1 MDKLVIEIAHNSE
14 FTKDGGRVIFKEDG
28 KDDLYSQ
35 KLIPVEETDLKLP
48 AHIKYLNPVQS
59 VFYLFHEHGKSAL
72 IATPT
77 SSGKT
82 LIGLIKINKVLKEGK
97 RVVFTAPLKA
107 LTREKFNEFVEIF
120 GANAVERRDGDNFLN
135 NYAPIKNQTK
145 IIVTTNEFL
154 ATAIRNNSDWLDS
167 VGLFIIDEIHQIYKK
182 SSIEEIIIYAKEREK
197 EILGLS
203 ATIPNI
209 EELADYINASL
220 VIKSNFRPV
229 PLERDTKDAI
239 SNTKYKEIYLAMLKD
254 LSLKG
259 EKVILFTT
267 KKSMWNILEEANK
280 REDFIVLNET
290 TPFHKDEEIEK
301 SNNAVKIAVHNASI
315 PPEERVK
322 IEEAFKKDDLNII
335 IATQT
340 LAYGIN
346 MPADTI
352 IIDVTRINKDG
363 KSFIFP
369 DQLDIKQME
378 GRAGRFGIKEKGK
391 SILVPRNLK
400 KEDLENYMKIT
411 FIPEQELKF
420 RNIMIL
426 LLIAI
431 KNKGG
436 NFKSFLDQMF
446 KRIDDKYV
454 NKALNFISQYNY
466 ITQDFLLTEKGEF
479 SIKQGIDPLALETA
493 IHYFI
498 SDIPLHLKVR
508 PLLHLKNFSDS
519 RTLLN
524 DESLEAKEYIML
536 NRYNMTSFIRK
547 EFLSD
552 LRTFLDTTIV
562 YDMYIRGEIVE
573 YPNISGVP
581 GDLASLSKD
590 ALYLLRLLLAL
601 KKKKWIDIS
610 NEEILKVVHAVKFGI
625 EPEFSFIP
633 TIPKLGYIRSNLIKM
648 YLQDSINKSY
658 YSKLNFMSTL
668 EDLESIII
676 LENYQ
681 DYFIDFYINVRKL
694 PKSRAQS
701 ELTKIAN
708 IIMSNK
714 YKHENRA
721 NKQVERRLIDRE
733 ILVAGVLEKTDKHK
747 ITYSYVKEISKAPSE
762 ELYKIFIEEE

>member
-1 MDKLVIEIAHNSE
+1 MDRLVIEIAHNSE
-14 FTKDGGRVIFKEDG
+14 FTKDGGKVIFKEDG
-28 KDDLYSQ
+28 KDDLYNQ

-48 AHIKYLNPVQS
+48 AHIKFLNPVQS

-97 RVVFTAPLKA
+97 KVVFTAPLKA

-120 GANAVERRDGDNFLN
+120 GSDAVERRDGDNFLN

-154 ATAIRNNSDWLDS
+154 ATAIRNNSDWLNS
-167 VGLFIIDEIHQIYKK
+167 VGLFIVDEIHQIYKK
-182 SSIEEIIIYAKEREK
+182 FSLEEIIIYAKEKEK

-229 PLERDTKDAI
+229 PLERTIENTI
-239 SNTKYKEIYLAMLKD
+239 SNNKYKEVYLSMLKD

-259 EKVILFTT
+259 EKTILFTT

-280 REDFIVLNET
+280 KEDFIVINET
-290 TPFHKDEEIEK
+290 TPFYKDDEIEK
-301 SNNAVKIAVHNASI
+301 SNNAVKIAVHNAST
-315 PPEERVK
+315 PPEERIK
-322 IEEAFKKDDLNII
+322 IEEMFKKDDLNII

-378 GRAGRFGIKEKGK
+378 GRAGRFGIKEKGR
-391 SILVPRNLK
+391 SILVPRNIK

-411 FIPEQELKF
+411 FVPEQELKF
-420 RNIMIL
+420 RNIMLL

-436 NFKSFLDQMF
+436 NFKSFLNQMF
-446 KRIDDKYV
+446 KKVDNKYIE
-454 NKALNFISQYNY
+454 KALNFISQYNY

-479 SIKQGIDPLALETA
+479 SIKQGIDPLALEA
-493 IHYFI
+493 ALKYFM

-508 PLLHLKNFSDS
+508 PLLHLKSFSDS
-519 RTLLN
+519 TILLN
-524 DESLEAKEYIML
+524 DNSLEAKEFMMI
-536 NRYNMTSFIRK
+536 NRYDMMSWIKR
-547 EFLSD
+547 EFLDD
-552 LRTFLDTTIV
+552 LRKFLSTTIV

-581 GDLASLSKD
+581 GDLSSLSKD
-590 ALYLLRLLLAL
+590 ALYMLRLLLAL

-610 NEEILKVVHAVKFGI
+610 NEEILKITHSVRFGI

-633 TIPKLGYIRSNLIKM
+633 TIPRLGYIRSNLIKM
-648 YLQDSINKSY
+648 YLQDSISKSY
-658 YSKLNFMSTL
+658 YSKLNFMSTV
-668 EDLESIII
+668 EELESVII

-681 DYFIDFYINVRKL
+681 DYFIDFYTNVRRLSKQ
-694 PKSRAQS
+694 KAQS

-714 YKHENRA
+714 YKYENRA
-721 NKQVERRLIDRE
+721 NKQIERRLVDRE
-733 ILVAGVLEKTDKHK
+733 ILIAGVLEKTDKHK
-747 ITYSYVKEISKAPSE
+747 ITYSYVKEISKTPSE